1 MNNEFYKECLN
12 ILKDKEINDS
22 ILEIIRPLIAMILN
36 DVYPYIYISILFVVV
51 TFLLNLGI
59 FILLMRNRGFLF
71 KGL

>member
-36 DVYPYIYISILFVVV
+36 DIYPYIYISILFVVI

>member
-36 DVYPYIYISILFVVV
+36 DIYPYIYISILFVVV